1 MQSNERKTDPSL
13 SSFYTL
19 INIEKIKL
27 TFHES
32 MDYSYISDMVHHVH
46 VSYSSYS
53 F

>member
-1 MQSNERKTDPSL
+1 MQSNERKTEPSF

-32 MDYSYISDMVHHVH
+32 MDYSYVSTMAHYVH
-46 VSYSSYS
+46 VNYSSYI